1 MMKVTQTLL
10 GFFVL
15 LFSLSCSSDLDF
27 DQVDD
32 LELQPVVVAN
42 LSSFDVGANKLV
54 NNGTEQTI
62 SIDTPDVGVFD
73 GSFLK
78 DNLSKA
84 DLLFEVDNTI
94 NRAFILQLIFLD
106 NSNAPLFSIPINVP
120 AYAGATNITTKNQTF
135 VGANLDALKQ
145 TKKIAF
151 IVALLP
157 GPPLTSSSVGNLK
170 LRSSVTAYFDIK

>member
-1 MMKVTQTLL
+1 MKATQTLL

-15 LFSLSCSSDLDF
+15 FLAMSCSSDLDF
-27 DQVDD
+27 DQVND
-32 LELQPVVVAN
+32 LQLQPVVVAN
-42 LSSFDVGANKLV
+42 LSSFDAPANKFV

-62 SIDTPDVGVFD
+62 SIDTPDVGVFN

-84 DLLFEVDNTI
+84 ELFFEVDNTI
-94 NRAFILQLIFLD
+94 NRAFFLQLVFLD
-106 NSNAPLFSIPINVP
+106 NSNAPLFSIPMNIP
-120 AYAGATNITTKNQTF
+120 AYAGATNITTNTQTF
-135 VGANLDALKQ
+135 VGARLDALKQ

-151 IVALLP
+151 VVSLLP

-170 LRSSVTAYFDIK
+170 LRSSVTAYFDIQ

>member
-1 MMKVTQTLL
+1 MKVTQTLL

-27 DQVDD
+27 DQVND

-42 LSSFDVGANKLV
+42 LSSFDVAANKLV
-54 NNGTEQTI
+54 NNGTEQAI
-62 SIDTPDVGVFD
+62 SIDTPDVGVFN

-78 DNLSKA
+78 DNLVKA
-84 DLLFEVDNTI
+84 DLFFEVNNTI
-94 NRAFILQLIFLD
+94 NRAFVLRLVFLD
-106 NSNAPLFSIPINVP
+106 KANAPLFSIPIDIP
-120 AYAGATNITTKNQTF
+120 AYAGATNITIKNETF

-151 IVALLP
+151 VVALLP
-157 GPPLTSSSVGNLK
+157 GPPLTSASTGNLK
-170 LRSSVTAYFDIK
+170 LRSSVTAYFDIQ